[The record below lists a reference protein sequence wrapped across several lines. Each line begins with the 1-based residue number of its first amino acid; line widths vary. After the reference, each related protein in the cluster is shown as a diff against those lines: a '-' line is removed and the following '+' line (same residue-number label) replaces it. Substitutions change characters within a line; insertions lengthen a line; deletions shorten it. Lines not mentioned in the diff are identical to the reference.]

1 MGGEVKS
8 MRILVT
14 ALSAVLLV
22 AACGRAPVGTL
33 PTSGDYKLYEA
44 ASTQSAQMVSV
55 IDSRTH
61 SVERSLPLGTP
72 SPDWTHLYSVN
83 SRTLVDMD
91 PKTGATLHSTKLPG
105 DFQLPMATL
114 SGVPGGLAQNG
125 HWLVLEAFDSPAGSV
140 PTGTHLLLVDTSYSR
155 AARQVDLPGY
165 FQFDAVSNDG
175 QWIYLVQFVFD
186 TTEYH
191 VRRYDMAAGQL
202 DPTIIFDKSDGS
214 AAMTGLRLSGVASPD
229 GRWLYSVYARQDMS
243 AFIHVLSLDA
253 PIAFCIDLPGSGYAA
268 NPDSFQWSLALNRD
282 GSHLY
287 AANGAMGA
295 VVDVNTAA
303 YGPSI
308 TRIIRVASTA
318 SAEGPFIQNVQAKE
332 FGANGTVLSPD
343 GRTLV
348 MSGSTGV
355 VWVDAATLHA
365 QGRQLTD
372 WKVWSLALSPDGS
385 TLYVV
390 NDAGRIAEVAM
401 TGSHAATTFG
411 GGPGQPLA
419 LIRVEAAPVP

>member
-1 MGGEVKS
+1 
-8 MRILVT
+8 MRVLVT
-14 ALSAVLLV
+14 VLCSAVLI

-55 IDSRTH
+55 IDSRSH

-72 SPDWTHLYSVN
+72 SPDWAHLYSVN
-83 SRTLVDMD
+83 SRTLVDID
-91 PKTGATLHSTKLPG
+91 PKTGATLHSTQLPG

-125 HWLVLEAFDSPAGSV
+125 HWLVLEAFDSTAGTV
-140 PTGTHLLLVDTSYSR
+140 PSGTHLLLVDTSYSQPV
-155 AARQVDLPGY
+155 RQLDLPGY

-175 QWIYLVQFVFD
+175 QWIYLIQFVFD

-191 VRRYDMAAGQL
+191 VRRYDVAAGQL

-214 AAMTGLRLSGVASPD
+214 SAMTGLRLSGVASPD
-229 GRWLYSVYARQDMS
+229 GHWLYSLYARQDKS
-243 AFIHVLSLDA
+243 AFIHVLSLDN
-253 PIAFCIDLPGSGYAA
+253 PIAFCIDLPGSGYASD
-268 NPDSFQWSLALNRD
+268 PDSFRWSLALSGD

-287 AANGAMGA
+287 AANGGMGA

-308 TRIIRVASTA
+308 TRIVRVASTG
-318 SAEGPFIQNVQAKE
+318 SAGSFFAQNVQAKE
-332 FGANGTVLSPD
+332 FGANGSVLSPD

-372 WKVWSLALSPDGS
+372 WKVSSLALSPNG
-385 TLYVV
+385 TELYVV
-390 NDAGRIAEVAM
+390 NDAGRIAEVSM
-401 TGSHAATTFG
+401 VGSHAATTFG

-419 LIRVEAAPVP
+419 LIRVEAAPAP

>member
-1 MGGEVKS
+1 MGGEVKM

-14 ALSAVLLV
+14 VLFAVVLV
-22 AACGRAPVGTL
+22 AACGKAQGGTL

-44 ASTQSAQMVSV
+44 ASTQSAQLVSV
-55 IDSRTH
+55 IDSRSH

-83 SRTLVDMD
+83 SRTLVDIN
-91 PKTGATLHSTKLPG
+91 PQTGATSHSVQLPG

-125 HWLVLEAFDSPAGSV
+125 HWLVLEAFDSTSGSV
-140 PTGTHLLLVDTSYSR
+140 PSGTHLLLVDTSYSQ
-155 AARQVDLPGY
+155 ATRQVDLPGY

-175 QWIYLVQFVFD
+175 QWIYLIQFVFD

-229 GRWLYSVYARQDMS
+229 GHWLYSLYARQDQS
-243 AFIHVLSLDA
+243 AFIHILSLDA
-253 PIAFCIDLPGSGYAA
+253 PIAFCLDLPGSGYAA
-268 NPDSFQWSLALNRD
+268 DPDSFRWSLALSRD

-295 VVDVNTAA
+295 VVDVNTTA

-308 TRIIRVASTA
+308 TRIVRAASTG
-318 SAEGPFIQNVQAKE
+318 SADNLFAQNVLAKE
-332 FGANGTVLSPD
+332 FGANGSVLSPD

-355 VWVDAATLHA
+355 VWVDASTLHA
-365 QGRQLTD
+365 QSRQLTD
-372 WKVWSLALSPDGS
+372 WNVWSLALSPDGS
-385 TLYVV
+385 KLYVV
-390 NDAGRIAEVAM
+390 NDAGRIAEVSMA
-401 TGSHAATTFG
+401 GSHTATTFA

-419 LIRVEAAPVP
+419 LIRVEAPGP

>member
-1 MGGEVKS
+1 MGGEVKM

-14 ALSAVLLV
+14 ALCAAMLV
-22 AACGRAPVGTL
+22 AACGRAPIGNL

-44 ASTQSAQMVSV
+44 ASTQSAQLVSV
-55 IDSRTH
+55 IDSRSH

-72 SPDWTHLYSVN
+72 SPNWTHLYSVN
-83 SRTLVDMD
+83 ARTLVDTD
-91 PKTGATLHSTKLPG
+91 PHTGATLHSVQLPG

-125 HWLVLEAFDSPAGSV
+125 HWLVLEAFDSTAGSV
-140 PTGTHLLLVDTSYSR
+140 PSGSHLLLVDTSYSQAIR
-155 AARQVDLPGY
+155 RVDLPGY

-175 QWIYLVQFVFD
+175 QWIYLIQFVFD

-191 VRRYDMAAGQL
+191 VRRYDMGAGQL

-229 GRWLYSVYARQDMS
+229 GHWLYSLYARQDKS

-268 NPDSFQWSLALNRD
+268 NPDSFQWSLALSRD

-287 AANGAMGA
+287 AANGAMEA

-308 TRIIRVASTA
+308 TRIVRVASTG
-318 SAEGPFIQNVQAKE
+318 SADSLFAQNVQAKE
-332 FGANGTVLSPD
+332 FGANGSVLSPD

-355 VWVDAATLHA
+355 VWVDASTLHA
-365 QGRQLTD
+365 QSRQLTD

-385 TLYVV
+385 KLYVV
-390 NDAGRIAEVAM
+390 NDAGMIAEVSMA
-401 TGSHAATTFG
+401 GQHVATTFN

-419 LIRVEAAPVP
+419 LIRVEAPVP